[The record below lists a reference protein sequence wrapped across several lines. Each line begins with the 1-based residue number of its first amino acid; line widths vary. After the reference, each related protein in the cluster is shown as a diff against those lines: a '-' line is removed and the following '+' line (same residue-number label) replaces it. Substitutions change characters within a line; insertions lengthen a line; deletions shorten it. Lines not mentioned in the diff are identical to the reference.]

1 MKTLRNS
8 FLVILAMLLVLPLSQ
23 LTFAQDGPQEVSL
36 WYHSGQG
43 GERDA
48 LNIAIESFNSSQ
60 DEYEIVPTE
69 VPEGNYNE
77 QVRNA
82 ALSGTLPCVLDF
94 DGPFIYSYVESGD
107 LTPIGE
113 YFDEDFLADVL
124 PSIIDQ
130 GTVDGTLWSLGQ
142 FDSGLAIWGNR
153 ALLDEAGV
161 RIPEGLDDV
170 WTLDEFNAAI
180 EALDGVVPDD
190 GYVIAL
196 QMQNEGEWFSYAFGP
211 ILRSFGADTID
222 RETYETAEGVLNGE
236 AAFNAMSW
244 LQGLFEN
251 GYASDDAV
259 DPDADFLE
267 GRVAL
272 AYVGHWRY
280 VDYKAALG
288 DDLVLIPVPDYGN
301 GAVTGMGSWN
311 WGITSSC
318 ESKDGAAAFIAHVMS
333 PENVIT
339 VTDANG
345 AVPALI
351 SVLEADERYQEGGDL
366 WIYRQQLENGVAVP
380 RAQTAVYPTISTA
393 METLVRAVARGDDVL
408 DALDDAASAVDEAI
422 ASME

>member
-8 FLVILAMLLVLPLSQ
+8 FLVILAIVLVLPLSQ
-23 LTFAQDGPQEVSL
+23 FTFAQDGPLEVTL

-48 LNIAIESFNSSQ
+48 LNSAVESFNDGQ

-107 LTPIGE
+107 LAPLGE
-113 YFDEDFLADVL
+113 YFDEEFLDDVL

-142 FDSGLAIWGNR
+142 FDSGLALWGNR
-153 ALLDEAGV
+153 AMLEEAGV
-161 RIPEGLDDV
+161 RIPEGIDDV
-170 WTLDEFNAAI
+170 WTFEEFNTTL
-180 EALDGVVPDD
+180 EALDSVVPDD
-190 GYVIAL
+190 GYSLAL
-196 QMQNEGEWFSYAFGP
+196 QMHYEGEWFSYAFGP
-211 ILRSFGADTID
+211 VLRSFGADTID
-222 RETYETAEGVLNGE
+222 RDGYETAEDMLNGE
-236 AAFNAMSW
+236 AAFNALSW
-244 LQGLFEN
+244 IQSLFED
-251 GYASDDAV
+251 GYASNDAV
-259 DPDADFLE
+259 DPDADFVE
-267 GRVAL
+267 GRVPLAL
-272 AYVGHWRY
+272 VGHWRY
-280 VDYKAALG
+280 VMYQEALG
-288 DDLVLIPVPDYGN
+288 DDLVLIPMPDFGE

-311 WGITSSC
+311 WGITSTC
-318 ESKDGAAAFIAHVMS
+318 ENKEGAAAFIAHVMS
-333 PENVIT
+333 PENVIA

-351 SVLEADERYQEGGDL
+351 SVLETDERYQEGGDL
-366 WIYRQQLENGVAVP
+366 WIYRQQLETGVAVP
-380 RAQTAVYPTISTA
+380 RAQTAVYPTISTS
-393 METLVRAVARGDDVL
+393 METLLRAVARGDDVL
-408 DALDDAASAVDEAI
+408 DALDDATSAIDEAI